1 MSWNDVAEA
10 LNKMVDQPRESDLYL
25 TPAAKARADKFL
37 AEMRV
42 LHFPFCREC
51 KVTVA
56 RTLLSS
62 GAISCA
68 WSLRPLRPGPA

>member
-25 TPAAKARADKFL
+25 TPATKARADKFL

-42 LHFPFCREC
+42 LHFPVPR
-51 KVTVA
+51 VQGDGGQD
-56 RTLLSS
+56 LLSS